1 MSDLSFTNS
10 PIVSAYRS
18 RTPGS
23 ATLAER
29 AAPLFPSGIVHD
41 SRHMK
46 PYQTYVNK
54 ASGPLKW
61 DVDGNEYV
69 DFVGGHGAM
78 ILGHAHPEVTEAVC
92 RAAALGSHY
101 GAGTENELRWAE
113 LVKEM
118 VPCAERVRF
127 TSSGTEATHLALRLA
142 RAHTGKKIL
151 VRFHAHFHGWHDHM
165 AFGVTN
171 HFDGSASIGVLPHV
185 AESVRLAPPG
195 DIEGTREVLD
205 SSDDIAAV
213 ILEPTG
219 SKWGQVPLGKEFLEA
234 LREMTRERGIVLIFD
249 EVVSGF
255 RCSRGGAQGHYGVTP
270 DMSSLAKI
278 VAGGMP
284 GGACV
289 GSKEIMDG
297 LDFEATAKLGKEKI
311 AHPGTYN
318 ANPVSAAA
326 GITCLNILNTTDVH
340 ERINAMGRDLR
351 GMLTQV
357 LLDEG
362 VAWGIYGSFSEFHIF
377 TNPQGEAIDPA
388 NFDARR
394 YNYQQIKAAKKEVT
408 NKLRLAMMN
417 NGVDLSGWP
426 GGNISAAHT
435 GRELERTADAFRTAL
450 KALKQEGEIAA

>member
-10 PIVSAYRS
+10 PIVSAYRN

-23 ATLAER
+23 AKLAER
-29 AAPLFPSGIVHD
+29 AGPLFPSGVVHD

-46 PYQTYVNK
+46 PYQTYVNR
-54 ASGPLKW
+54 AAGPRKW

-69 DFVGGHGAM
+69 DYVGGHGAM
-78 ILGHAHPEVTEAVC
+78 VLGHAHPEVAEAVAK
-92 RAAALGSHY
+92 AASLGSHY
-101 GAGTENELRWAE
+101 GAGSEAEIQWAE

-142 RAHTGKKIL
+142 RAHTGKQIL
-151 VRFHAHFHGWHDHM
+151 VRFFGHFHGWHDHM

-185 AESVRLAPPG
+185 AEGVLLAPPG
-195 DIEGTREVLD
+195 DIEGTRQVLD

-219 SKWGQVPLGKEFLEA
+219 SKWGQVPLKKEFLAA
-234 LREMTRERGIVLIFD
+234 LRQMTEERGIVLIFD
-249 EVVSGF
+249 EVVTGF
-255 RCSRGGAQGHYGVTP
+255 RCSRGGAQGHYGITP

-278 VAGGMP
+278 LAGGMP

-289 GSKEIMDG
+289 GRKDIMDG
-297 LDFEATAKLGKEKI
+297 LDFEATARMGREKI

-326 GITCLNILNTTDVH
+326 GITALSILNSTDVH
-340 ERINAMGRDLR
+340 ERINAMGAELR
-351 GMLTQV
+351 GLLADV
-357 LLDEG
+357 LVDEG
-362 VAWGIYGSFSEFHIF
+362 VPWGIYGEFSEVHIF
-377 TNPQGEAIDPA
+377 TNPEGEAIDPKA
-388 NFDARR
+388 FDPFKYDYR
-394 YNYQQIKAAKKEVT
+394 QIKAARKELT

-417 NGVDLSGWP
+417 NGVDISGWP

-435 GRELERTADAFRTAL
+435 SAELEQTADAFRTSL
-450 KALKQEGEIAA
+450 KALKQEGEIAG